1 MSDDQARVLVLDDFS
16 AIVEELLTLMSLHG
30 IAGIG
35 ASNLTEAV
43 EMLER
48 HPAVSVVACD
58 LRLDRESGLD
68 IVSRVRAHPRLAA
81 RSFEYVFIT
90 GDQMREDLVEGISR
104 YAFLTKPVQPQ
115 ALIGTIRRMLVNG
128 VGA

>member
-1 MSDDQARVLVLDDFS
+1 MRDDQARVLVLDDFS

-30 IAGIG
+30 IPGIG
-35 ASNLTEAV
+35 AANLTEAV

-68 IVSRVRAHPRLAA
+68 IVARVRQNPALSA
-81 RSFEYVFIT
+81 RRFEYVFIT
-90 GDQMREDLVEGISR
+90 GDQMRQDLVEGTSH
-104 YAFLTKPVQPQ
+104 YTFLTKPVQPQ
-115 ALIGTIRRMLVNG
+115 ALIGTISRMLANG
-128 VGA
+128 FGA